1 MRIGRRNRERWSTR
15 SMSVSIAVAS
25 SSVKGPRNVNRQSG
39 AAISHSTLFL
49 SLVTDLATVRP
60 TSFRRHSRLLVYHS
74 RPIPSRPP
82 LRSFLSASVC
92 LSFCSYFSRKPNFLK
107 DLAPTTDDLQRWRNK
122 YIEDK
127 YIHKINRVI
136 FFFFFFQYICCKS
149 VQLWLMR
156 FLERM
161 SSLRQL
167 FVARS

>member
-1 MRIGRRNRERWSTR
+1 MREIGWGKRRGKKWNSGVRISRRNRERWSTR

-92 LSFCSYFSRKPNFLK
+92 LSFCSYFSRKSNFLK
-107 DLAPTTDDLQRWRNK
+107 DSAPSTQVTK
-122 YIEDK
+122 YIEDN
-127 YIHKINRVI
+127 YTQSWSYDI
-136 FFFFFFQYICCKS
+136 F
-149 VQLWLMR
+149 
-156 FLERM
+156 
-161 SSLRQL
+161 
-167 FVARS
+167 

>member
-1 MRIGRRNRERWSTR
+1 MREIGWGKRRGKKWNSGVRISRRNRERWSTR

-82 LRSFLSASVC
+82 LRSFLSVSVC
-92 LSFCSYFSRKPNFLK
+92 LSFCSYFSRKSNFLK
-107 DLAPTTDDLQRWRNK
+107 DSAPSTQVTK
-122 YIEDK
+122 YIEDN
-127 YIHKINRVI
+127 YTQSWSYDI
-136 FFFFFFQYICCKS
+136 F
-149 VQLWLMR
+149 
-156 FLERM
+156 
-161 SSLRQL
+161 
-167 FVARS
+167 